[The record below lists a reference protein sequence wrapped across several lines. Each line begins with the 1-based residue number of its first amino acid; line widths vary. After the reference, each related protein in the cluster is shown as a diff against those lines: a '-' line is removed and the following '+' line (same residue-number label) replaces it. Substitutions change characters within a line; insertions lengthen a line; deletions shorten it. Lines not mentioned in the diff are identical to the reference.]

1 MGNVSVTRD
10 SLHKIK
16 ASLKDFQTSVET
28 STSHMRSHA
37 EDVVTSMRASIKK
50 QEVVVMKLKDKAEQ
64 ITFSV
69 EQCQAQ
75 IIGNNNRISKLKRQ
89 IENTSSRMRDLENQI
104 AKLRMQKQ
112 QLQSQNSSSG
122 NGSNDTS
129 AQIRT
134 IESQIQS
141 CEKQQYQMR
150 EQIASLRNQES
161 SLNTQNDKLRSDKI
175 NLDAALAKTKSDF
188 VHAGEKCNQMKH
200 AGGAAES
207 CIAKFLG
214 IAQQYKQTVLTT
226 NSAHTSGLEKCIA
239 AIDEYETVNLSNGN
253 SGGNRS
259 DSSSNTGLPRLMGNM
274 QQVLDENPSAMR
286 ERTLYELSVL
296 RDDLELSEGNPAL
309 PQLGGSYREVR
320 KQLKALGIRGYAAH
334 HIPSAAAQGADH
346 KETREYYE
354 SLPTIAI
361 SNIDHMETDSYGG
374 NQNSRYQSFLPDVP
388 ISASYCDE
396 ITAEIESGNFIEV
409 VRNEIYN
416 IRDHFG
422 HDYDGGI
429 SRYLDALESFL
440 QGN

>member
-10 SLHKIK
+10 SLQKIK

-28 STSHMRSHA
+28 LTSHMKSHA
-37 EDVVTSMRASIKK
+37 EDVVTSMRTSVKK
-50 QEVVVMKLKDKAEQ
+50 QEAVVRTLKDKATQ
-64 ITFSV
+64 LTSSV
-69 EQCQAQ
+69 EQCQMQ
-75 IIGNNNRISKLKRQ
+75 IIDNNNRINTLRGQ
-89 IENTSSRMRDLENQI
+89 IENASSRMCNLENQI
-104 AKLRMQKQ
+104 AKLRTQKQ
-112 QLQSQNSSSG
+112 QLQSQSSSSDS
-122 NGSNDTS
+122 SNDTS
-129 AQIRT
+129 AQIQT

-141 CEKQQYQMR
+141 CERQQHQLR
-150 EQIASLRNQES
+150 EQLTSLKNQES
-161 SLNTQNDKLRSDKI
+161 SLNTQNAKLRNDKAR
-175 NLDAALAKTKSDF
+175 LDTALAKTKSDF
-188 VHAGEKCNQMKH
+188 AHAGEKCDQMKR
-200 AGGAAES
+200 AGVAAES
-207 CIAKFLG
+207 CVARFLG
-214 IAQQYKQTVLTT
+214 VAQQYKQTVLTT